1 MDENHI
7 KQEYYRLSKEYHPD
21 FYISESEEKQQEV
34 LELSTQNTNAY
45 NTLKNPYM
53 RMEYVLKMHHQLT
66 EGENNTLPQAFLMEM
81 MDLNE
86 EMMALEL
93 DPNPEKSSTL
103 VEELHKI
110 KAELEKRVSPF
121 LVTLEGLD
129 ENTLNEVLENV
140 KDYYLKRKYLLRIQ
154 ERLDKFARP
163 NQND

>member
-21 FYISESEEKQQEV
+21 FFISESEEKQQEV

-45 NTLKNPYM
+45 NTLKDDDK
-53 RMEYVLKMHHQLT
+53 RMEYILKMYDQLN

-81 MDLNE
+81 MELNE
-86 EMMALEL
+86 EMMEL
-93 DPNPEKSSTL
+93 KFDPDSEKSSKL
-103 VEELHKI
+103 VEELEKI
-110 KAELEKRVSPF
+110 KSALEKSVGPF

-154 ERLDKFARP
+154 ERLDKFAAP